1 MGGSIPGA
9 ACTVDSDCTGG
20 GTCVLNPN
28 FQPVNLYVCSG
39 GSNPGANCLGA
50 SDVTSCLDG
59 GTCAVNPSFPPVK
72 LYDCEDGT
80 NPGASCTGTGDV
92 TSCTG
97 GGTCTLVNMYACV
110 DGTNPGAACTGP
122 SDETSCTGGGT
133 CALNANFQPCTG
145 QTLAVSGTPGDSC
158 VFTVSFTASAVGSF
172 TGTANVPSGA
182 ANAPNVVTLS
192 GAGVAPS
199 ITLPPT
205 TAFGN
210 VVVGTTSAAKTATVK
225 NNNAIGVT
233 ITSVA
238 VSGNF
243 AIVTDGCTGVLAA
256 NSSCTETVT
265 FSPTATGAAT
275 GTLTFNGNFSNSG
288 GTSSLTG
295 TGTLLA
301 PTFSPSSLA
310 FGAVT
315 VGTTVGPSPI
325 TVTNPNTVPMSFTSA
340 TVSALSS
347 DYTKVGSDTCTGA
360 MVAPSGTC
368 SISIDFTPTTT
379 GGRAGQVTFVDQG
392 GSGSQKYALSGSGKA
407 P

>member
-1 MGGSIPGA
+1 
-9 ACTVDSDCTGG
+9 
-20 GTCVLNPN
+20 
-28 FQPVNLYVCSG
+28 
-39 GSNPGANCLGA
+39 
-50 SDVTSCLDG
+50 
-59 GTCAVNPSFPPVK
+59 
-72 LYDCEDGT
+72 
-80 NPGASCTGTGDV
+80 
-92 TSCTG
+92 
-97 GGTCTLVNMYACV
+97 
-110 DGTNPGAACTGP
+110 
-122 SDETSCTGGGT
+122 
-133 CALNANFQPCTG
+133 
-145 QTLAVSGTPGDSC
+145 
-158 VFTVSFTASAVGSF
+158 
-172 TGTANVPSGA
+172 
-182 ANAPNVVTLS
+182 
-192 GAGVAPS
+192 
-199 ITLPPT
+199 
-205 TAFGN
+205 
-210 VVVGTTSAAKTATVK
+210 VK
-225 NNNAIGVT
+225 NNNAIAVT

-347 DYTKVGSDTCTGA
+347 DYTKVGSDTCTGT